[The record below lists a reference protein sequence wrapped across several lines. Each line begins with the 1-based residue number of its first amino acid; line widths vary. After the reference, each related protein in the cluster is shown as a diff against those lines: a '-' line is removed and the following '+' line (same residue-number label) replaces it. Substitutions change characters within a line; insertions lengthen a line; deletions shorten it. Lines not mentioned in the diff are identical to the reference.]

1 MKILLID
8 DDEQVAKLV
17 TATLTAQRYTVDVAV
32 DGLDGWDLINS
43 SPYDLVL
50 LDVMLPKLDGISFC
64 RRLRAQKKQTP
75 VILLTARDTSTD
87 KMTGLD
93 AGADD
98 YLVKP
103 LDLQELTARIRAL
116 LRRGGSDHSPILTWG
131 ELQLN
136 PATLEVKFG
145 NQALNLRRKEFAIL
159 ELLLRNKQ
167 RVFSRSAIL
176 DQLWSFD
183 EAPGEETIKA
193 HIKAIRHQLRLVGAE
208 DLIETLYGQGYR
220 LNPEYATTKPVKSA
234 EKESKLSQMQAT
246 RSAVAKIWQQTKGV
260 SFDRVAIL
268 EQALQA
274 LEVGCLD
281 DDLCQ
286 KAEQSAHKLLGSL
299 GTFGF
304 VESAQIAGQLEKLFG
319 SMSTL
324 EQTPIHKI
332 RQLVV
337 TLQQQLTASEQLPE
351 IRSTTDS
358 TNGDRS
364 ETQLTE
370 TPINSDLP
378 LLLIVDGD
386 QELTQQL
393 ALAAAQWKFRTS
405 IAPDLTT
412 AREQIRQNRP
422 DVVLLDLSLHTG
434 ESGLAL
440 LEEMAAYRSQIP
452 VLVFTE
458 RDCFID
464 RVRVARLGGQ
474 MFLQKPTNV
483 SEVMKAVSLILKQS
497 HKGAAKILTVD
508 DDPQIRLVLKALLEP
523 WGLQVTSLE
532 DPTQFWEVL
541 KTSQPDLVM
550 LDVQMPEIDG
560 IELCQAIRSDPQWSW
575 LPVLFLTGRTD
586 AETMYRVFEVG
597 ADDYISKPIVA
608 AELVNRILNR
618 LERTRLLRSQVEID
632 PITGVT
638 NRQQGTQELEKLL
651 ELAKHTSQPVCLAVL
666 DVDQLDQVNLHY
678 GYAGGE
684 KALRQVGQL
693 LKQKLRQEDVV
704 IRWGGA
710 EFMVGMYG
718 MTQTDG
724 VEWLAE
730 ILETLRSLSIL
741 APSGES
747 FRTSFSA
754 GVVQYPV
761 DGVDLQMLYR
771 TADTVLYRAREMGGD
786 RVLPFGWQP
795 ATSDPCESVNVT
807 LIYPDTDVAHQIHQ
821 ALQTRGYHTRWLKS
835 GSEAVALLSGTPPQL
850 RSTAI
855 ILGGLSDAE
864 TLTTLKQLGGKILK
878 QTDLLLLSPDSRRAE
893 AALQLGASDYVLT
906 PCSIPIVMQSLRN
919 TLGA

>member
-43 SPYDLVL
+43 SPYDLIL

-64 RRLRAQKKQTP
+64 RRLRAKKKQTP
-75 VILLTARDTSTD
+75 VILLTARDTSID

-116 LRRGGSDHSPILTWG
+116 LRRGGSDQSPILTWG
-131 ELQLN
+131 NLQLD

-145 NQALNLRRKEFAIL
+145 EQPLNLRRKEFAIL

-193 HIKAIRHQLRLVGAE
+193 HIKAIRQQLRLVGAE

-220 LNPEYATTKPVKSA
+220 LNPEYATTKLSKTA
-234 EKESKLSQMQAT
+234 TQESKQTQMQAT

-260 SFDRVAIL
+260 SFDRVAVL

-281 DDLCQ
+281 EDLCQ

-304 VESAQIAGQLEKLFG
+304 VESAQIAKQLEKLFG
-319 SMSTL
+319 SISSL
-324 EQTPIHKI
+324 EQTPVHKI

-337 TLQQQLTASEQLPE
+337 TLRQQLEENDQLPE
-351 IRSTTDS
+351 SNPETSQTTD
-358 TNGDRS
+358 NGLEIQSAEIPTR
-364 ETQLTE
+364 
-370 TPINSDLP
+370 SDLP
-378 LLLIVDGD
+378 LLLIVDDD
-386 QELTQQL
+386 QHLTKQL
-393 ALAAAQWKFRTS
+393 ASAANQWKFRTS
-405 IAPDLTT
+405 IAPDLAT
-412 AREQIRQNRP
+412 ARKEIRQNRP
-422 DVVLLDLSLHTG
+422 DVVLLDLALEAG
-434 ESGLAL
+434 ENGLAL

-458 RDCFID
+458 QDRFID
-464 RVRVARLGGQ
+464 RVTVARLGGH

-483 SEVMKAVSLILKQS
+483 AEVMKAVSQVLQQA
-497 HKGAAKILTVD
+497 HKGTAKILTVD
-508 DDPQIRLVLKALLEP
+508 DDPQVRLVLKALLEP

-575 LPVLFLTGRTD
+575 LPVLFLTARTD
-586 AETMYRVFEVG
+586 TEIMYRVFEVG
-597 ADDYISKPIVA
+597 GDDYISKPIVA
-608 AELVNRILNR
+608 AELINRIFNR

-638 NRQQGTQELEKLL
+638 NRQQGTQNLEKLL
-651 ELAKHTSQPVCLAVL
+651 ELAKHTNQPVCVAVL
-666 DVDQLDQVNLHY
+666 DIDNLEQINTLH
-678 GYAGGE
+678 GYAAGE

-710 EFMVGMYG
+710 EFVVGMYG

-730 ILETLRSLSIL
+730 ILESLRSLSIL
-741 APSGES
+741 APSGED

-761 DGVDLQMLYR
+761 DGIDVQMLYR
-771 TADTVLYRAREMGGD
+771 TADTVLYRAREIGGD

-795 ATSDPCESVNVT
+795 ATNEPFDSVNVV
-807 LIYPDTDVAHQIHQ
+807 LIHPDTELASQIFQ
-821 ALQTRGYHTRWLKS
+821 ALQTRGYHTQWFKS
-835 GSEAVALLSGTPPQL
+835 VTEAVAPLTGTPSQL
-850 RSTAI
+850 RPSAI
-855 ILGGLSDAE
+855 ILGGLAEAE
-864 TLTTLKQLGGKILK
+864 TLSTLKQLGSKTLK
-878 QTDLLLLSPDSRRAE
+878 QIALLLLSPDSRQAE
-893 AALQLGASDYVLT
+893 AALQMGASDYVLT